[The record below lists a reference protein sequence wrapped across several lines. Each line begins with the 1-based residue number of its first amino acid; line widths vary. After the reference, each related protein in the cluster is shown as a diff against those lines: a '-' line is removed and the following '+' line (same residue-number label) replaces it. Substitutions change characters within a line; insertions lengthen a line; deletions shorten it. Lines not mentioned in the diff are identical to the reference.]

1 MIAFIQ
7 WLAQMFGALVDLGWK
22 VVLFGGVCYLALSVF
37 RSMRG
42 VKKPQTGAKLGFL
55 QVNEGVNY
63 RRKRALNRR
72 RTSGQLEADDVVGDT
87 NETMEA
93 DAPAPTT
100 ATADATV
107 TTAAES
113 PAACTHPGD
122 EACARL
128 RAKAY
133 ASPLPVVLIQISND
147 VMASQRTT
155 FAKFVDEVI
164 ANKSKFSRVVVNASS
179 PGGAVSQYGLMFTE
193 MERLRR
199 DSGLYITGVADEVAA
214 SGGMMQLLP
223 VHELVMPPFAMVG
236 SIGVVTE
243 FLNFNT
249 LLTTVGIEPI
259 EITAGALK
267 RTVTQFGK
275 PTEEKIAHYKEQ
287 LHSIHLQFIA
297 AVQKYRSVDPAR
309 VCTGDHWLA
318 QEAVDQQLGLVDRLA
333 TSRELIFEANQ
344 EHDLIILTENASRWE
359 KGIFRFLTK
368 VVDFGISR
376 VMTQYGPFGRI

>member
-1 MIAFIQ
+1 MIAWIN
-7 WLAQMFGALVDLGWK
+7 WLTEVVGALASLGWK
-22 VVLFGGVCYLALSVF
+22 VILFAGVCYGAWSMF

-42 VKKPQTGAKLGFL
+42 LKKPQTGAKLGFL

-72 RTSGQLEADDVVGDT
+72 RKSGQFGGDDVVGDT

-93 DAPAPTT
+93 DAATPAE
-100 ATADATV
+100 ATV
-107 TTAAES
+107 QTTAATTTEATQAVATNTTVAEV
-113 PAACTHPGD
+113 PAVCTHPGD

-133 ASPLPVVLIQISND
+133 ASPLPVVLIQVSND
-147 VMASQRTT
+147 VMASQRTM

-164 ANKSKFSRVVVNASS
+164 ANKAKFSRVLVNASS

-223 VHELVMPPFAMVG
+223 VHELVMPPFAVVG

-243 FLNFNT
+243 FLNFNS
-249 LLTTVGIEPI
+249 LLTANGIKPI
-259 EITAGALK
+259 EITAGPFK
-267 RTVTQFGK
+267 RTVTQFGE

-287 LHSIHLQFIA
+287 LRSIHLQFIA
-297 AVQKYRSVDPAR
+297 AVQKYRSVDPDR

-318 QEAVDQQLGLVDRLA
+318 QEAVDKQLGLVDRLG
-333 TSRELIFEANQ
+333 TSRELIFEA
-344 EHDLIILTENASRWE
+344 ESGA
-359 KGIFRFLTK
+359 
-368 VVDFGISR
+368 
-376 VMTQYGPFGRI
+376 